1 MEGSL
6 STPCVTSSFWGCR
19 HGRFIGSQSVLLVHL
34 ILGCVGWF
42 FESVVGWVLDLGCQL
57 KMVVVFEFYSP
68 GWTSY
73 AGCLQLVTMAVF
85 SASYLWWFFLSHCED
100 RDSICIIWYQLSG
113 WHSESCCQFVSLQAW
128 FFDLL
133 NPNWWSN
140 SNRERVGLV
149 ESFELRFPLFRCY
162 QLFGWVYIIWS
173 WVKILIPVCN
183 YL

>member
-85 SASYLWWFFLSHCED
+85 SASYLWWFFSH
-100 RDSICIIWYQLSG
+100 I
-113 WHSESCCQFVSLQAW
+113 
-128 FFDLL
+128 
-133 NPNWWSN
+133 
-140 SNRERVGLV
+140 
-149 ESFELRFPLFRCY
+149 
-162 QLFGWVYIIWS
+162 
-173 WVKILIPVCN
+173 VKIGTQSVSYGISYRVDTVRVVANLYPCKLDSLICSIQIGDLIQTVRG
-183 YL
+183 